1 MIRARRAIAVCT
13 ALLWLLAVEVLP
25 SLHEATHDRHHT
37 HTHDGTIVSQ
47 GHDDQDAEL
56 DRLHQLAHAQ
66 SGRPCT
72 HQRSKPQR
80 DLLAFQH
87 APSGHDAAGIAHR
100 AAALLDPPPPITT
113 PLAMPIAEPYRH
125 VVANDVIGHAP
136 IATAIARGPP
146 LA

>member
-1 MIRARRAIAVCT
+1 MRARRAIAVCT

-25 SLHEATHDRHHT
+25 SLHDATHDRSHT
-37 HTHDGTIVSQ
+37 HAHDGTIVAS
-47 GHDDQDAEL
+47 HSDQDDEL
-56 DRLHQLAHAQ
+56 ERLHQLAHKQ

-72 HQRSKPQR
+72 HERSKPQR

-100 AAALLDPPPPITT
+100 AIALLDPPAPITA
-113 PLAMPIAEPYRH
+113 PLAMPIAEPYQH
-125 VVANDVIGHAP
+125 AVPHDVIGHAP
-136 IATAIARGPP
+136 IADAIARGPP

>member
-1 MIRARRAIAVCT
+1 M
-13 ALLWLLAVEVLP
+13 LWLLAIELLP
-25 SLHEATHDRHHT
+25 NLHLGTHDGHHT
-37 HTHDGTIVSQ
+37 HAHDGTIVAQ
-47 GHDDQDAEL
+47 HAEQDDEL
-56 DRLHQLAHAQ
+56 ERLHQLAHAQ

-72 HQRSKPQR
+72 HAKKPKPQR
-80 DLLAFQH
+80 DLLAFQRVPQGH
-87 APSGHDAAGIAHR
+87 AAAGIAHR
-100 AAALLDPPPPITT
+100 AEALLDPLAPITT